1 MMIPPRSYPNCFSFC
16 TNLTS
21 GPEDTKVLGFAADY
35 DEKANT
41 TVNENDLPVLA
52 TTRFLSYRKTL
63 TRQRIIY
70 SV

>member
-41 TVNENDLPVLA
+41 TVNENDLL
-52 TTRFLSYRKTL
+52 YW
-63 TRQRIIY
+63 RQLDFCLIEKR
-70 SV
+70 